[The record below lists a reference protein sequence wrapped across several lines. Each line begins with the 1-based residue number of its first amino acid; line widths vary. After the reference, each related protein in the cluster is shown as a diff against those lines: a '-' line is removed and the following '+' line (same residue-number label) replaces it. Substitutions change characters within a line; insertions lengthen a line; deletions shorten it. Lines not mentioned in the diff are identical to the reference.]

1 MIGIFEGT
9 SWNIS
14 KAITITLLS
23 FVVCFSCSST
33 SKEDPKTATGGTDQ
47 AAWTVTVKG
56 TVVSPQKGPITIMQ
70 ITEGGT
76 GWQDTVV
83 LSSKNTFTKKIK
95 ISEPGYYKINF
106 YNRQMV
112 DFILYKSN
120 IEIVAAGND
129 PRGNVEIHGSPE
141 IDVIMKVQNILQ
153 RAEMSPEIG
162 KLKQEFEVAAQ
173 SKNEAKMEAIRSE
186 YISIVGKSQD
196 SVAMILKNEP
206 ASLGVINLLQGG
218 QVLDRDKYMDVY
230 IAVADKIKKEWP
242 NYAAGKEYVE
252 TIEKTKAIAIGQV
265 APEIALP
272 DSTGQIVKLSSLRGK
287 YVLVDFWAKWCGP
300 CRQENP
306 NVVSA
311 YNKFKDKGFTVFGVS
326 LDRNRQDWLNAIK
339 ADGLTWTHV
348 SDLKYWSSAAAQTY
362 NINSIPF
369 SLLVDPE
376 GKIIAKNLRGPAL
389 HAKLAEVL
397 KK

>member
-1 MIGIFEGT
+1 MIGIYEGT

-23 FVVCFSCSST
+23 FVVCFSCSSA
-33 SKEDPKTATGGTDQ
+33 SKEEPKTTAADQ

-56 TVVSPQKGPITIMQ
+56 TVTSPQKGPITIMQ
-70 ITEGGT
+70 ITEGGS

-120 IEIVAAGND
+120 IEIIAAGND

-153 RAEMSPEIG
+153 RAEMSPEIE
-162 KLKQEFEVAAQ
+162 KLKQEFEIAAQ
-173 SKNEAKMEAIRSE
+173 SKNEARIEALRNQ
-186 YISIVGKSQD
+186 YFSIIGKSQD
-196 SVAMILKNEP
+196 SVATILKNEP
-206 ASLGVINLLQGG
+206 PSLGVINLLQGG

-230 IAVADKIKKEWP
+230 VAVADKIKKEWP
-242 NYAAGKEYVE
+242 NYAAGKEYVQ

-348 SDLKYWSSAAAQTY
+348 SDLKYWDSAAAQTY

-369 SLLVDPE
+369 SLLLDPE
-376 GKIIAKNLRGPAL
+376 GRIVAKNLRGPAL